1 MAVYSMTGYACLH
14 FSYSSHSSAEKTT
27 QTTLQADAPRP
38 WRLTLELRSVNSRF
52 LDLSFKLPDELR
64 PFEAAMRDLLQKH
77 LQRGKMEL
85 RAQLESG
92 EPGVHGGP
100 LALPNPQA
108 LHQLAHVQS
117 QVLTWFP
124 QAAPLSVAD
133 ILRAASNGKP
143 SLPANALQDWL
154 LGSLRALIE
163 HLQATRQ
170 TEGAQLAQ
178 TLRSRTQ
185 QLRALCEQAQPLI
198 PRLVA
203 QQRERFLEKWQEA
216 LQQAGSGSVPAATA
230 QERALSEAA
239 ALALRIDVAEELDRI
254 QAHLHTIDALL
265 EQGGALGKRLDFL
278 MQELHREAN
287 TFGSKSSSL
296 DTSHIGID
304 MKVLIEQMREQ
315 VQNIE

>member
-14 FSYSSHSSAEKTT
+14 FSYSSHTPEEK
-27 QTTLQADAPRP
+27 TTLQADAPTP

-64 PFEAAMRDLLQKH
+64 PFESAMRDLLQKQ

-85 RAQLESG
+85 RAQLENS
-92 EPGVHGGP
+92 EPGTHVSP
-100 LALPNPQA
+100 LALPSPQA
-108 LHQLAHVQS
+108 LHQLAYVQN

-124 QAAPLSVAD
+124 QAAPLSVAE
-133 ILRAASNGKP
+133 ILRAASSGKP
-143 SLPANALQDWL
+143 SLPADALQDWVL
-154 LGSLRALIE
+154 NSLRTLIDQ
-163 HLQATRQ
+163 LQATRQ
-170 TEGAQLAQ
+170 TEGAHLAQ
-178 TLRSRTQ
+178 ALRSRTQ
-185 QLRALCEQAQPLI
+185 QLRALCEQAKPLI

-216 LQQAGSGSVPAATA
+216 LQQADNGNIPAEAA
-230 QERALSEAA
+230 QDRALTEAA

-254 QAHLHTIDALL
+254 QAHLQTIDTLL

>member
-1 MAVYSMTGYACLH
+1 MSVYSMTGYACLH
-14 FSYSSHSSAEKTT
+14 FSYSAYAPVEKTT
-27 QTTLQADAPRP
+27 LPADAPSP

-64 PFEAAMRDLLQKH
+64 PFESAMRDLLQKQ

-85 RAQLESG
+85 RAQLENS
-92 EPGVHGGP
+92 EHGTQASV
-100 LALPNPQA
+100 ALPSPQA
-108 LHQLAHVQS
+108 LHQLAYVQN
-117 QVLTWFP
+117 QVLNWFP
-124 QAAPLSVAD
+124 QAAPLSVAEV
-133 ILRAASNGKP
+133 LRATGGNKP
-143 SLPANALQDWL
+143 SLPADALQDWVL
-154 LGSLRALIE
+154 SSLCTLIDQ
-163 HLQATRQ
+163 LQATRQ

-178 TLRSRTQ
+178 TLRKRTQ

-203 QQRERFLEKWQEA
+203 QQRERFLEKWQEV
-216 LQQAGSGSVPAATA
+216 LQQADNGNIPAEAA
-230 QERALSEAA
+230 QDRALTEAA

-254 QAHLHTIDALL
+254 QAHLQTIDTLL